1 MIISIDFKKLFDKI
15 QHLFIGKKKT
25 KQKPPLSKL
34 VIEVSFPKLLGI
46 YENSTSNLTLTVR
59 QSAF

>member
-15 QHLFIGKKKT
+15 LHLFMEKKKNNR
-25 KQKPPLSKL
+25 KPPLSKL
-34 VIEVSFPKLLGI
+34 VIEVSFPKLLDI
-46 YENSTSNLTLTVR
+46 YENSTPNLTLTVR